1 MKRRFSTAAL
11 ACAMIALVLSMCCAP
26 QKKAEVYFERATP
39 ESVGMSTEKLAN
51 ADDVINAS
59 IAEGSIPGAVLA
71 VVKDCKLVYLKAYGN
86 KSVYPDTVAM
96 TTNTVFDLASLT
108 KVAATAMSMAHL
120 LEKGGFRLEDK
131 VNKYIPEF
139 QPWVDPKTG
148 EKVDIRIV
156 DLLTHSSGLPSYAN
170 TAELI
175 ERYGVAHPD
184 TLMSYIN
191 TVPRLFRPTTQYEYS
206 CLGFITL
213 QNILERITGTK
224 LRDYAKEHVFDVLG
238 MKHTTYGPKT
248 LKNEEVMALVAP
260 TVKMPD
266 GSVLLGE
273 AQDPLGRVMNWENSG
288 NSGLFSSAE
297 DLSLLAAA
305 LMNGGKINGV
315 SVLGKHTVK
324 AMTTVPKGFEHIGR
338 SLGWEN
344 DAQPGKY
351 GCLLHPTRTF
361 SHTGHTG
368 TAIVVDPEAKLGIV
382 LLAHRVHPVDTGSVG
397 KLRALVCNAVAAA
410 VIE

>member
-1 MKRRFSTAAL
+1 MKTRF
-11 ACAMIALVLSMCCAP
+11 IALVCALFSIMFCVCCSP
-26 QKKAEVYFERATP
+26 QKPSEVYFEKATP
-39 ESVGMSTEKLAN
+39 ESVGMSSEKLAN
-51 ADDVINAS
+51 TDAVINAS
-59 IAEGSIPGAVLA
+59 IAEGTIPGAVLA
-71 VVKDCKLVYLKAYGN
+71 VVKDCKLIYLKAYGN

-108 KVAATAMSMAHL
+108 KVASTAMSMAHL
-120 LEKGGFRLEDK
+120 FEKGGFRLEDK

-139 QPWVDPKTG
+139 QPWVDPETG
-148 EKVDIRIV
+148 EKADIRIV

-170 TAELI
+170 TDELI

-191 TVPRLFRPTTQYEYS
+191 TVPRLFKPGERYEYS
-206 CLGFITL
+206 CLGFIAL
-213 QNILERITGTK
+213 QNILQKVTGK
-224 LRDYAKEHVFDVLG
+224 PLRDYAKENIFDVLG

-248 LKNEEVMALVAP
+248 LNNEEVMALVAP
-260 TVKMPD
+260 TVKLPD

-305 LMNGGKINGV
+305 LMNGGKINGK
-315 SVLGKHTVK
+315 SVLGKLTVK
-324 AMTTVPKGFEHIGR
+324 TMTQVPEGYEHIGR

-344 DAQPGKY
+344 NAMPGKY
-351 GCLLHPTRTF
+351 GHMLHPTLTF

-368 TAIVVDPEAKLGIV
+368 TAIVVDPVARLGII
-382 LLAHRVHPVDTGSVG
+382 LLAHRVHPVDTGSVAN
-397 KLRALVCNAVAAA
+397 LRALVCNTVGAA